1 MSLTLSLSGAYAAQK
16 SISVVSDNI
25 ANVGTTA
32 FKSRNITFTDI
43 VGSTPLGSP
52 NSQTGSGVVAGA
64 ITKSFTNGSIAT
76 TGSATDLAVSGSA
89 FFVTAAKDE
98 SLTDNTPRYNN
109 YFTRSGSF
117 NIDLDGYLVTAE
129 NYNVLDTDLQPIRL
143 PTTTF
148 SNIVA
153 DFSAAS
159 NIALGENITDPINQ
173 AKLTFSVEDET
184 VQLDWN
190 EEQNKQFSPGD
201 MFLKNGGVFYVP
213 KNTSAETISAIKVG
227 DVKNTKGNTI
237 EVTFGDPVIKSP
249 VKTLQMVDVEKTFDV
264 EVQELVTK
272 QVTTSELV
280 QVDKVEIVK
289 EKVYLDSFST
299 QIANFNSSDWSAV
312 NQRFYVGQIHV
323 NGFPSPP
330 DPTYGNE
337 NSTNYGDY
345 TRNRK
350 GQFGNDRGELF
361 SGRFISVVSPD
372 GRSVN
377 LNTSNVEGKNGYE
390 TTRGPFIHSN
400 APLSLK
406 GGTMASFDWSTEG
419 SVDSYDVFAYLR
431 NTETGEYT
439 IAVNETGK
447 DLKDT
452 KSGAFSFE
460 IPTDGMFDIVF
471 VGGTWD
477 ASGRQWA
484 GAELR
489 ISNLTYQE
497 QEFEFQDVEKI
508 VKVWEAQN
516 VTRDVQVMETVI
528 KQETRIVSE
537 PQEVTIYEDVPM
549 ALNSSLLSQIGSQ
562 ISARQNARIEGFEVK
577 PQDLNVEFSPAEGE
591 AVTSTIAMNLN
602 DVTYLGQETT
612 IDHFDSININTR
624 GEISVVGMIDG
635 KRGEVDIGTLAFTNP
650 VSTENFKYIRSGY
663 FVMGNQFPT
672 ADIGSISDVAGGSVV
687 QGALERSNVDLMSQL
702 TELIKTQTTFNANS
716 KAIQAYTDAFKLV
729 QDIRQIY
736 RILIIFLSKQKSA
749 SFYKLQNALF

>member
-98 SLTDNTPRYNN
+98 SLTDNTPRYDN

-153 DFSAAS
+153 DFSATS
-159 NIALGENITDPINQ
+159 NFDSGGNITDPINQ

-190 EEQNKQFSPGD
+190 EEQNKKFSPGD

-213 KNTSAETISAIKVG
+213 KNTTTETISAIKVG
-227 DVKNTKGNTI
+227 DIKNTKANTI

-249 VKTLQMVDVEKTFDV
+249 VKTLQMVDVEKTFNV

-299 QIANFNSSDWSAV
+299 QIANFNSSDWSVV
-312 NQRFYVGQIHV
+312 NQRFYTGETLV
-323 NGFPSPP
+323 NGFPSPM
-330 DPTYGNE
+330 DPTYGNKE
-337 NSTNYGDY
+337 SNFSQYEKSA
-345 TRNRK
+345 R
-350 GQFGNDRGELF
+350 FGNDKGVFDRRYIGTPGFNKF
-361 SGRFISVVSPD
+361 SSTISPD
-372 GRSVN
+372 GSMVT
-377 LNTSNVEGKNGYE
+377 LESANVVAESYQ
-390 TTRGPFIHSN
+390 TTRGPFFHSN
-400 APLSLK
+400 DPIFLK
-406 GGTMASFDWSTEG
+406 GGTTVQFDWNTAASG
-419 SVDSYDVFAYLR
+419 DAFDVLVYLR
-431 NTETGEYT
+431 NTNTGDYT

-447 DLKDT
+447 NRFDV
-452 KSGAFSFE
+452 KSGNYSFAV
-460 IPTDGMFDIVF
+460 PSDGQYDIVF

-477 ASGRQWA
+477 ANGGTLA
-484 GAELR
+484 GAVSE

-497 QEFEFQDVEKI
+497 RDFEFRDVEKV

-516 VTRDVQVMETVI
+516 VTRDIQVMETVI

-537 PQEVTIYEDVPM
+537 PQEVVIYEDVPM
-549 ALNSSLLSQIGSQ
+549 ALDSSLLSQIGSQ
-562 ISARQNARIEGFEVK
+562 LSARKIARIEGFEVE
-577 PQDLNVEFSPAEGE
+577 PLDLSVELSPAEGST
-591 AVTSTIAMNLN
+591 VTSKIAMDLN
-602 DVTYLGQETT
+602 DVTYMGQETL
-612 IDHFDSININTR
+612 INHFDNISINTQ
-624 GEISVVGMIDG
+624 GKISVVGMIDG
-635 KRGEVDIGTLAFTNP
+635 TQGEIDIGTLAFTNP

-702 TELIKTQTTFNANS
+702 TELIKAQTTFNANS
-716 KAIQAYTDAFKLV
+716 KAIQAYTDAYKLV
-729 QDIRQIY
+729 QDIR
-736 RILIIFLSKQKSA
+736 
-749 SFYKLQNALF
+749 

>member
-129 NYNVLDTDLQPIRL
+129 NYNVVDTDLQPIRL

-159 NIALGENITDPINQ
+159 NFASGENITDPINQ

-213 KNTSAETISAIKVG
+213 NNTSAETISAIKVG
-227 DVKNTKGNTI
+227 DIKNTQANTI
-237 EVTFGDPVIKSP
+237 EVTFGDPVVKSP
-249 VKTLQMVDVEKTFDV
+249 VKTLQIVDVEKTFDV

-312 NQRFYVGQIHV
+312 NKRFYAEETLI

-330 DPTYGNE
+330 DPTYGNPTPIF
-337 NSTNYGDY
+337 NGIKTKYDQYLTKPLFGTD
-345 TRNRK
+345 K
-350 GQFGNDRGELF
+350 GQFVHPNKFL
-361 SGRFISVVSPD
+361 STVSPD
-372 GRSVN
+372 GSMVT
-377 LNTSNVEGKNGYE
+377 LETADFAAGSFQ
-390 TTRGPFIHSN
+390 TTRGPFFHSN
-400 APLSLK
+400 VPISLK
-406 GGTMASFDWSTEG
+406 GGTEINFDWYTSG
-419 SVDSYDVFAYLR
+419 SKDAFDVFAYLR
-431 NTETGEYT
+431 NTETNEYT
-439 IAVNETGK
+439 IAVNETGIG
-447 DLKDT
+447 DLNSDGVVEDPPKAGT
-452 KSGAFSFE
+452 YSFSV
-460 IPTDGMFDIVF
+460 PSDGNYDIVF

-477 ASGRQWA
+477 ASGGTVA
-484 GAELR
+484 GSVSK
-489 ISNLTYQE
+489 ISNLTYKE
-497 QEFEFQDVEKI
+497 QDFELQDVEKV

-528 KQETRIVSE
+528 KQETRVVSE
-537 PQEVTIYEDVPM
+537 LQEVTIYEDVPM
-549 ALNSSLLSQIGSQ
+549 ALDSSLLSQIGSQ
-562 ISARQNARIEGFEVK
+562 ISARQIARIEGFEVK
-577 PQDLNVEFSPAEGE
+577 PTDLYVEFSPAEGE

-624 GEISVVGMIDG
+624 GEISVVSNIDG
-635 KRGEVDIGTLAFTNP
+635 NQGEIDIGTLAFTNP
-650 VSTENFKYIRSGY
+650 ISTENFKYIRSGY

-716 KAIQAYTDAFKLV
+716 KAIQAYTDAYKLV
-729 QDIRQIY
+729 QDIR
-736 RILIIFLSKQKSA
+736 
-749 SFYKLQNALF
+749 

>member
-159 NIALGENITDPINQ
+159 NSVPGENITDPINQ

-190 EEQNKQFSPGD
+190 EEQNTQLLPGEV
-201 MFLKNGGVFYVP
+201 FLNDGGVFFVP
-213 KNTSAETISAIKVG
+213 LNESSEPVSAIKVG
-227 DVKNTKGNTI
+227 EIKKNKANAI
-237 EVTFGDPVIKSP
+237 EVTFGDPVIKTT
-249 VKTLQMVDVEKTFDV
+249 VKTLQMVDVERTFDV
-264 EVQELVTK
+264 ETQEIVIK

-280 QVDKVEIVK
+280 EVDKVEITN
-289 EKVYLDSFST
+289 EKVYLDTFST
-299 QIANFNSSDWSAV
+299 KIADFNSNAWTVV
-312 NQRFYVGQIHV
+312 NERFYTEKKLI
-323 NGFPSPP
+323 NGHPSPP
-330 DPTYGNE
+330 DTTYGNIESGTYSDYAISERYANDEGSESGDFLTSIATDGSMVTLRTE
-337 NSTNYGDY
+337 NV
-345 TRNRK
+345 RA
-350 GQFGNDRGELF
+350 DR
-361 SGRFISVVSPD
+361 
-372 GRSVN
+372 
-377 LNTSNVEGKNGYE
+377 YQ
-390 TTRGPFIHSN
+390 TTRGPYFHSN
-400 APLSLK
+400 DPIFLQ
-406 GGTMASFDWSTEG
+406 GGTTVQFDWNTRG
-419 SVDSYDVFAYLR
+419 SDDSYDVLAYLR
-431 NTETGEYT
+431 NTNTGEYT

-447 DLKDT
+447 SSSDV
-452 KSGAFSFE
+452 KSGNFSFPVPE
-460 IPTDGMFDIVF
+460 DGLYDLVF

-477 ASGRQWA
+477 ATGGTVA
-484 GAELR
+484 GAISS

-497 QEFEFQDVEKI
+497 RDFEFQDVEKI

-516 VTRDVQVMETVI
+516 VTRPVEEVITVI

-537 PQEVTIYEDVPM
+537 LQEVMVDQDVPM
-549 ALNSSLLSQIGSQ
+549 SLDPSILSKIGSQ
-562 ISARQNARIEGFEVK
+562 IFAQQNARIEGFEVG
-577 PQDLNVEFSPAEGE
+577 PLELNVEFSPAEE
-591 AVTSTIAMNLN
+591 AGVTSTIAMNLN

-624 GEISVVGMIDG
+624 GEISVVSNIDG
-635 KRGEVDIGTLAFTNP
+635 NQGEIDIGTLAFTNP
-650 VSTENFKYIRSGY
+650 ISTENFKYIRSGY
-663 FVMGNQFPT
+663 FVMGSQFPT

-716 KAIQAYTDAFKLV
+716 KAIQAYTDAYRLV
-729 QDIRQIY
+729 QDIR
-736 RILIIFLSKQKSA
+736 
-749 SFYKLQNALF
+749 